1 MQDIGRGVE
10 EIRIKE
16 DSGEF
21 RVIYVCRLAQAI
33 YARHCFQKKEQRTRA
48 ADIELSRQR
57 YRQRMRDRKG

>member
-33 YARHCFQKKEQRTRA
+33 YVLHCFQKKEQRTRA
-48 ADIELSRQR
+48 ADIELARQR
-57 YRQRMRDRKG
+57 YRQLMRDRKG